1 MGEVAGVFAALFAAH
16 QVADH
21 WVQTQ
26 RQCDRKGLPGR
37 QGRIACAAHVAF
49 YTATAAAALLAL
61 FAVTGWWP
69 QPVALVAGLLVS
81 AVSHYVADR
90 RAPLMR
96 LAYAIGKTRDFV
108 ERGGGLYVLDQS
120 WHYGWL
126 LVASLVIA
134 G

>member
-16 QVADH
+16 HVADH

-49 YTATAAAALLAL
+49 YTATAAAALLVL

-69 QPVALVAGLLVS
+69 HPAALVAGLLVS
-81 AVSHYVADR
+81 ALTHYVADR
-90 RAPLMR
+90 REPLKR

-108 ERGGGLYVLDQS
+108 ERGGGLYVLDQAF
-120 WHYGWL
+120 HIGWL
-126 LVASLVIA
+126 FVAALLIA
-134 G
+134 S